1 MLGRIS
7 DEYKNQIFF
16 GAQEKNIFRICLEHS
31 VCGAYDKGSG
41 KEDGISVFS
50 H

>member
-16 GAQEKNIFRICLEHS
+16 GAQEKIIFPVFLEQS
-31 VCGAYDKGSG
+31 VCGAYGEG
-41 KEDGISVFS
+41 AGEEDGISVFS